1 MQHGNKKRM
10 ALSNMF
16 KQISWNLDMVA
27 SLGNNQTFHV
37 VDTKL
42 YIENR
47 FLQSFLRSTESRNLI
62 LDAIDNTCSMIDEL
76 LESYQNSVFLQPHV
90 FYESRINSTTEEMK
104 NQLTELCVKEAA
116 VVAGLTKL
124 GTFPRYQ
131 TDSCFLVHIARIVA
145 EFKKLCARA
154 NAIREKHAT
163 IKAEVDALFW
173 NRDAETISEQKT

>member
-1 MQHGNKKRM
+1 M

-47 FLQSFLRSTESRNLI
+47 FLQSLIRSTESRSLI
-62 LDAIDNTCSMIDEL
+62 LGAIDNTCGLIDEL
-76 LESYQNSVFLQPHV
+76 LESYQNSVFLQPHI
-90 FYESRINSTTEEMK
+90 FYESRINSTSEEMK
-104 NQLTELCVKEAA
+104 NQLNELCAKEAS

-145 EFKKLCARA
+145 EFRKLCARA
-154 NAIREKHAT
+154 NAIQEKHAT
-163 IKAEVDALFW
+163 IKSQVDELLGI
-173 NRDAETISEQKT
+173 RVLEDTEKKT